1 MTEGSISEEP
11 ASRRRRNRFKTMAP
25 FVERYGTALAGL
37 ALVIFFVVSAPN
49 FASAVNII
57 NVLKDT
63 SFLAILALG
72 FALAL
77 TVAELDL
84 SISEVA
90 SLAAVTAGALVQ
102 AQFPPSVAVSAA
114 LGVGVACGLFNG
126 FGVTVLK
133 VPSLITTL
141 GTAAIARGLAFMATQ
156 GVAFVGRWPT
166 DFTGLARGATFAIPN
181 LLLWLTAVA
190 VSVYVLLKWTRTGSH
205 MVATGEADEAA
216 RLAGIATAR
225 KKRLGLLLS
234 SVLASVTAVLLAA
247 NLSSAAPNMAGDY
260 FLYAIAAV
268 LLGMTM
274 FEPGRP
280 NVPGTVFAAFVLKV
294 LGNGLVLL
302 GAAYFVQDI
311 VLGIII
317 IGSVAFSASV
327 VKKAAFK
334 V

>member
-1 MTEGSISEEP
+1 
-11 ASRRRRNRFKTMAP
+11 MADV
-25 FVERYGTALAGL
+25 VEKYGTAFAGL
-37 ALVIFFVVSAPN
+37 ALVVFFIAFAPN
-49 FASAVNII
+49 FSSAGNLL

-72 FALAL
+72 FTLAL

-84 SISEVA
+84 SIAEVA
-90 SLAAVTAGALVQ
+90 SLSAVTVGALVQ
-102 AQFPPSVAVSAA
+102 AKLDPLLAVAAA
-114 LGVGVACGLFNG
+114 LLVGFAAGAFNG

-133 VPSLITTL
+133 VPSLIVTL
-141 GTAAIARGLAFMATQ
+141 GTAAIARGLAFLMTQ

-166 DFTGLARGATFAIPN
+166 EFTGLARGSLGGVPN
-181 LLLWLTAVA
+181 LVLWLAGVA
-190 VSVYVLLKWTRTGSH
+190 GAAYVLLQWTRTGSR
-205 MVATGEADEAA
+205 MRATGEADEAA
-216 RLAGIATAR
+216 RLAGIATAGM
-225 KKRLGLLLS
+225 KRLGLTLSGLL
-234 SVLASVTAVLLAA
+234 AGMTAVLLAA
-247 NLSSAAPNMAGDY
+247 SLSSAAPNMAGDY

-302 GAAYFVQDI
+302 GAPYYVQDI
-311 VLGIII
+311 VLGMII
-317 IGSVAFSASV
+317 IGSVAVSASV
-327 VKKAAFK
+327 VEKAAFK